1 MFFIFRSSFSK
12 NFGPF
17 VFSGPDY
24 CPSLLIPLLGFI
36 GPFLLGPNE
45 SYGHVCV
52 LVFVWELSF
61 GLGLK
66 WAFTPL
72 GPLRVLFKGARTPPK
87 PREVCN
93 RRFENSS
100 KNRSFFS

>member
-1 MFFIFRSSFSK
+1 MS
-12 NFGPF
+12 PM
-17 VFSGPDY
+17 VM
-24 CPSLLIPLLGFI
+24 C
-36 GPFLLGPNE
+36 
-45 SYGHVCV
+45 VCV

-72 GPLRVLFKGARTPPK
+72 GPLRVLFKGARTSPK

-93 RRFENSS
+93 RHFENL
-100 KNRSFFS
+100 RSTVVFFSLARRVGRERRGGGP